1 MALEINETSLEKDFI
16 DNMSGRQFVCV
27 RATFNP
33 DFSHNNVNRNV
44 DSALSVQEFSLGIMK
59 AEDPQFVPGCDTLCA
74 KIGAQKAALDS
85 ILDFNANAVE
95 RSLSVDENGTITVSG
110 ITSDTFAVTLRGEV
124 KRVMMEQ
131 VKKAAQDADAA
142 ILAAKRKRENARVA
156 SSMLRQSFSE

>member
-1 MALEINETSLEKDFI
+1 
-16 DNMSGRQFVCV
+16 
-27 RATFNP
+27 
-33 DFSHNNVNRNV
+33 
-44 DSALSVQEFSLGIMK
+44 MK